1 MSIEKHFSKEYISF
15 LEKNKLLPLKE
26 TATILN
32 MHPATLRSL
41 AKSNHI
47 KNIRIGK
54 KYFFNVEDIKSEGY
68 KKQELP
74 AGFIINNGCV
84 KINIGTSYPS
94 ADSNG
99 YIVLHRLI
107 VEAHLKRSLKSNE
120 IVRHKNGN
128 TLDNKLTNLEVD
140 LEVKKE

>member
-15 LEKNKLLPLKE
+15 LEKNRLLPLKE
-26 TATILN
+26 TAKILN

-47 KNIRIGK
+47 KSVRIGK
-54 KYFFNVEDIKSEGY
+54 KYFFNIEDIKNEGY
-68 KKQELP
+68 KGQELP
-74 AGFIINNGCV
+74 TGFIINNGYIKV
-84 KINIGTSYPS
+84 NIGTSYPS

-107 VEAHLKRSLKSNE
+107 MEAHLKRPLKSNE
-120 IVRHKNGN
+120 IVKFKNGN
-128 TLDNKLTNLEVD
+128 TLDNKLTNLE
-140 LEVKKE
+140 LKKE